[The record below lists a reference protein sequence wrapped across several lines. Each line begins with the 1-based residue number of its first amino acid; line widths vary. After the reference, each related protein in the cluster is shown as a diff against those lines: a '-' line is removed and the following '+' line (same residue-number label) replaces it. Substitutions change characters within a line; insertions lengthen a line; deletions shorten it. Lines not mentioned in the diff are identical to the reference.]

1 MKCKVYIFFLSVLM
15 GFTLSCDNSGSVK
28 PGRDNT
34 AVNKILQQDDG
45 TISLDIRKASCY
57 NNSADPS
64 SNTAE
69 WSFVVSKAGRY
80 NVWLSTATTDTL
92 NLNYNTSVKITL
104 LDERLEVKPVGDKIV
119 LDTRDVRRPYFRA
132 DSYMG
137 TFYIKDPGEY
147 TIQLISEKVVSE
159 ALVPEDEKAS
169 SASTKLMSVILT
181 PMTR

>member
-1 MKCKVYIFFLSVLM
+1 MKLKVYLVFLSVLM
-15 GFTLSCDNSGSVK
+15 VITASCGNSGSVESGK
-28 PGRDNT
+28 NKT
-34 AVNKILQQDDG
+34 ADNKIIQQDDG
-45 TISLDIRKASCY
+45 TISLDISKASCY

-69 WSFVVSKAGRY
+69 WSFVVSRAGRY
-80 NVWLSTATTDTL
+80 NVWLSSATTDTL

-137 TFYIKDPGEY
+137 SFYIQDPGEY
-147 TIQLISEKVVSE
+147 TIQLISEKVASE
-159 ALVPEDEKAS
+159 AMATEGEKES
-169 SASTKLMSVILT
+169 SPSTKLMSVILT

>member
-1 MKCKVYIFFLSVLM
+1 MKLKFYLAIISILM
-15 GFTLSCDNSGSVK
+15 VITASCSNSGSVEE
-28 PGRDNT
+28 GRSKSSVNT
-34 AVNKILQQDDG
+34 IIQQDDG
-45 TISLDIRKASCY
+45 TISLDISKASCY

-69 WSFVVSKAGRY
+69 WSFVVSKPGRY
-80 NVWLSTATTDTL
+80 NVWLSSATTDTL

-137 TFYIKDPGEY
+137 SFYIQDPGEY
-147 TIQLISEKVVSE
+147 TIQLISEKVAPEAMASE
-159 ALVPEDEKAS
+159 GEKE